1 MIKVIGIGNRVM
13 GDDGVAVYVL
23 EKIEDEIKKLN
34 SEIEVIIGETDFLYC
49 LNEIDDNDFV
59 IILDSTYLGLEC
71 GTVSLFSFEES
82 KRYLSN
88 SETQHDISL
97 VDMIINYKNFVRGYI
112 IGIEV
117 FDVDFRLNISDPL
130 NEISK
135 NICND
140 VLNKIKIVLNNIE
153 GGK

>member
-23 EKIEDEIKKLN
+23 EKIKDKIKKLN

-82 KRYLSN
+82 KRYLN
-88 SETQHDISL
+88 NPETQHDINL
-97 VDMIINYKNFVRGYI
+97 VDMIINYKNCVKGYI

-117 FDVDFRLNISDPL
+117 FDVDFRLSISDSL
-130 NEISK
+130 NKIFK

-140 VLNKIKIVLNNIE
+140 VLNKIKRVLNNIE

>member
-13 GDDGVAVYVL
+13 GDDGVAVYIL

-34 SEIEVIIGETDFLYC
+34 LKIEVIIGETDFLYC

-59 IILDSTYLGLEC
+59 IILDSMYLGLEC
-71 GTVSLFSFEES
+71 GTVSLLSFEES
-82 KRYLSN
+82 RRYLN
-88 SETQHDISL
+88 NPETQHDIRL
-97 VDMIINYKNFVRGYI
+97 VDMIINYKSYVRGYI

-130 NEISK
+130 NEIFE

-140 VLNKIKIVLNNIE
+140 VLNKIKIVLNTIE

>member
-13 GDDGVAVYVL
+13 GDDGVAIYVL
-23 EKIEDEIKKLN
+23 EKIEDEIMKLN

-71 GTVSLFSFEES
+71 GTVSFLSFEEA
-82 KRYLSN
+82 KGYSN
-88 SETQHDISL
+88 NPQTQHDISL
-97 VDMIINYKNFVRGYI
+97 VDMIINYKNCVRGYI

-117 FDVDFRLNISDPL
+117 FDVDFRLSISDSL
-130 NEISK
+130 NEIFK

-140 VLNKIKIVLNNIE
+140 VLNKIKRVLNNIE